1 MAIKGSKPYEIGG
14 DKYSFAFDSGK
25 LIGVNKVDASGDFVS
40 NVALDSAILQSDAA
54 KKNIVNAYNIDKNGG
69 NTDNYV
75 ENFSDVE
82 QATDAEKS
90 YYFNFQAKK
99 YENQQYVETEQQ
111 KAFAQQEEER
121 FYSSPAFNNDYK
133 GSDIMMYPSDMNT
146 SQDHFKIMRYNYQRK
161 DVNASKPRRNEV
173 QTVDGVERTVSVAG
187 DSVVGSK
194 LLGSILLPMPK
205 VTDVNGVEWGKSEL
219 TISGLAA
226 IGAVDKLTGG
236 GFLSGKS
243 AAEAENDKNI
253 KKEMEKLR
261 GISPSGSSAKN
272 FASATYTQIVS
283 KLAGFAFG
291 TDLDADTYLARSG
304 GRVLNP
310 NAEMLFQGPVIRDF
324 SFSFLMIARNEKEG
338 REIRRIIRF
347 LKLGMAPK
355 FRNTTY
361 LKNPDIFTLQYKS
374 GKGENDVLNT
384 VNRFNPGGLALTT
397 MAVDYAPNG
406 YWSAYRDSQPVAV
419 KMDLSFTELRPIY
432 EQDQLETPSTSVGY

>member
-1 MAIKGSKPYEIGG
+1 M
-14 DKYSFAFDSGK
+14 
-25 LIGVNKVDASGDFVS
+25 
-40 NVALDSAILQSDAA
+40 
-54 KKNIVNAYNIDKNGG
+54 
-69 NTDNYV
+69 
-75 ENFSDVE
+75 
-82 QATDAEKS
+82 
-90 YYFNFQAKK
+90 
-99 YENQQYVETEQQ
+99 
-111 KAFAQQEEER
+111 
-121 FYSSPAFNNDYK
+121 
-133 GSDIMMYPSDMNT
+133 
-146 SQDHFKIMRYNYQRK
+146 
-161 DVNASKPRRNEV
+161 
-173 QTVDGVERTVSVAG
+173 
-187 DSVVGSK
+187 VGSK

-236 GFLSGKS
+236 GRLAGKS
-243 AAEAENDKNI
+243 EAEKQNDQNI
-253 KKEMEKLR
+253 KKELEKLR
-261 GISPSGSSAKN
+261 GINPSGSSAKN

-310 NAEMLFQGPVIRDF
+310 NAEMLFQGPSIRDF
-324 SFSFLMIARNEKEG
+324 SFSFTMVARSQKEG
-338 REIRRIIRF
+338 AEIRKIIRF

-406 YWSAYRDSQPVAV
+406 YWSAYRDSQPVIL
-419 KMDLSFTELRPIY
+419 KMDLNFTELRPIY
-432 EQDQLETPSTSVGY
+432 EGDQISTPEDSVGY